1 MKEENIRPKDNM
13 KNVRTSTGKKRKKAN
28 NKRKKFLLL
37 TILIL
42 VILVG
47 IIYFLTTFQAFNIQD
62 TIIFGTERYSKEELI
77 SKLGIQNGNN
87 IFMQMYLSSKI
98 DYSDL
103 SYIDNI
109 KIKMESSNKLKL
121 KITERESLYIAFNK
135 EKNKYYRLDKN
146 GYILEEC
153 DISSKTE
160 NEVIIFGIAFDDE
173 VVIGSKISDIYLS
186 KIDSY
191 INIKKEYENTTLKD
205 YGNITKVKFD
215 NSLTTITI
223 NDKLNVILQDDN
235 NLKYKISLLQG
246 IVEKLTAD
254 SIGTIDMTKDNPVY
268 SAY

>member
-1 MKEENIRPKDNM
+1 MKEENIKPKENM
-13 KNVRTSTGKKRKKAN
+13 KNLRTSTRKKS
-28 NKRKKFLLL
+28 KKKVRKKFLLL

-42 VILVG
+42 VILVCM
-47 IIYFLTTFQAFNIQD
+47 IYFLTTFQAFNIQD
-62 TIIFGTERYSKEELI
+62 TIITGTQRYSKEELS

-87 IFMQMYLSSKI
+87 IFIQMYLSSKI

-109 KIKMESSNKLKL
+109 KIKMASNDKIEL
-121 KITERESLYIAFNK
+121 KIKERQSLYIAFNK
-135 EKNKYYRLDKN
+135 EDNRYYRLDKN

-153 DISSKTE
+153 DVSTKNE
-160 NEVIIFGIAFDDE
+160 NEVIVLGIAFDDE
-173 VVIGSKISDIYLS
+173 INLGSKISDIYLK

-191 INIKKEYENTTLKD
+191 LNIKKEYENTTLKN
-205 YGNITKVKFD
+205 YGIITKVKFD

-223 NDKLNVILQDDN
+223 NDKLNVIIQDDN
-235 NLKYKISLLQG
+235 RLKYKISLLQG
-246 IVEKLTAD
+246 IIGKLTSD